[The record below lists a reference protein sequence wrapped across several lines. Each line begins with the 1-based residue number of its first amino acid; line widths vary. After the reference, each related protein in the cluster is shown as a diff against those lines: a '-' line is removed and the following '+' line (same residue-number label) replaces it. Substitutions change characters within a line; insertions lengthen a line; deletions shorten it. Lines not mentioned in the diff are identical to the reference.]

1 MLNFAPTEEQEEI
14 RSLARSLAVEQL
26 RSQGREAEQKGD
38 ISPELMRTLSQTGL
52 STPFPEEFGGSGTI
66 EAMTY
71 TLIAEELGFGD
82 GALAMNIVGSLMGP
96 LTVSLAGNES
106 QQQEHIPPFCDS
118 RYGYEQRGSLAFAE
132 RTGGYTLADV
142 AMTARK
148 DGDRFIL
155 NGTKRNVIHG
165 WESGTRVLLLRLEN
179 TVGIEGLCA
188 FMVPAQLDGL
198 QISADVQKLGLIAAP
213 SVSYSLDNV
222 AISEACMLG
231 KAGNKGVIRAATL
244 YTILRAG
251 VACGIARAAFEYAMD
266 YAKER
271 IAFGRP
277 IASYQGIAFM
287 LSEIAMKLDAAR
299 LLLWRAATNW
309 DRLGVGIPLAGIL
322 HSGILH
328 PDDPKRSPWLGDE
341 SDPQRSSWLGDEG
354 DPMQSPWLELVR
366 ESESAQ
372 RQAVEIAKSA
382 TIDAVQIMGGAG
394 FMQDH
399 PVEMWMRNAAAME

>member
-26 RSQGREAEQKGD
+26 RPHGREAEQKGD
-38 ISPELMRTLSQTGL
+38 ISPELVQTLSQTGL
-52 STPFPEEFGGSGTI
+52 TTPFPEEFGGSGAL

-82 GALAMNIVGSLMGP
+82 GSLAMNIIGSLMGP
-96 LTVSLAGNES
+96 ITVLLAGNGS
-106 QQQEHIPPFCDS
+106 QQQEYITPFCDP

-132 RTGGYTLADV
+132 RTGGYALADV
-142 AMTARK
+142 TMTARK

-155 NGTKRNVIHG
+155 NGTKRDVIHG

-179 TVGIEGLCA
+179 TVETGGLCA
-188 FMVPAQLDGL
+188 FVVPAQLDGL

-213 SVSYSLDNV
+213 SVSYSLTGV

-231 KAGNKGVIRAATL
+231 EPGNKGVIRAATL
-244 YTILRAG
+244 YNILRAG
-251 VACGIARAAFEYAMD
+251 VACGMARAAFEYAMD

-277 IASYQGIAFM
+277 IASYQSIAFM
-287 LSEIAMKLDAAR
+287 VSEMAIKLDGAR

-309 DRLGVGIPLAGIL
+309 DHDAAV
-322 HSGILH
+322 
-328 PDDPKRSPWLGDE
+328 DT
-341 SDPQRSSWLGDEG
+341 
-354 DPMQSPWLELVR
+354 LVR

-372 RQAVEIAKSA
+372 HQAVEIAKSA

>member
-26 RSQGREAEQKGD
+26 RPQGREAEQKGD
-38 ISPELMRTLSQTGL
+38 ISPELVQTLTQTGL
-52 STPFPEEFGGSGTI
+52 TTPFPEEFGGSGAI

-82 GALAMNIVGSLMGP
+82 GALAMNIIGSLMGP
-96 LTVSLAGNES
+96 LTVLLAGNAS
-106 QQQEHIPPFCDS
+106 QQQEHITPFCDP
-118 RYGYEQRGSLAFAE
+118 RNGYELRGSLAFAE
-132 RTGGYTLADV
+132 HIGGYTLADIG
-142 AMTARK
+142 MTAHK

-155 NGTKRNVIHG
+155 NGTKRDVIHG
-165 WESGTRVLLLRLEN
+165 WESGTRVVLLRLEN
-179 TVGIEGLCA
+179 TVETDGLCA
-188 FMVPAQLDGL
+188 FMIPAKLDGL

-213 SVSYSLDNV
+213 SVSYSLTDA
-222 AISEACMLG
+222 AIPEACMLG
-231 KAGNKGVIRAATL
+231 EPGNKGVIRAATL
-244 YTILRAG
+244 YNILRAG
-251 VACGIARAAFEYAMD
+251 VACGMARAAFEYAMD

-287 LSEIAMKLDAAR
+287 VSEMAMNLDAAR
-299 LLLWRAATNW
+299 LTLWRTATSW
-309 DRLGVGIPLAGIL
+309 DRMSIQHPYNPL
-322 HSGILH
+322 
-328 PDDPKRSPWLGDE
+328 RSPWF
-341 SDPQRSSWLGDEG
+341 
-354 DPMQSPWLELVR
+354 ELVR

-372 RQAVEIAKSA
+372 HQAVEIAKAA

>member
-14 RSLARSLAVEQL
+14 RNLARSLAFEQL
-26 RSQGREAEQKGD
+26 RPQGREAEQKGD
-38 ISPELMRTLSQTGL
+38 ISPELMQTLSQTGL
-52 STPFPEEFGGSGTI
+52 TKPFPEEFGGSGAI

-82 GALAMNIVGSLMGP
+82 GALAMNITGSLMGP
-96 LTVSLAGNES
+96 LTVLLAGDER
-106 QQQEHIPPFCDS
+106 QQQLHITPFCEP
-118 RYGYEQRGSLAFAE
+118 RNGYEQRGSLAFAE

-148 DGDRFIL
+148 DGDHFIL
-155 NGTKRNVIHG
+155 NGTKRDVIHG
-165 WESGTRVLLLRLEN
+165 WESGTRVVLLRLEN
-179 TVGIEGLCA
+179 TVYCEGLCA
-188 FMVPAQLDGL
+188 LMVPAKVEGL

-213 SVSYSLDNV
+213 SVSYSLTGV
-222 AISEACMLG
+222 AIPEACMLG
-231 KAGNKGVIRAATL
+231 EPGNQGVIRAATL
-244 YTILRAG
+244 YNILRAG
-251 VACGIARAAFEYAMD
+251 VACGMARAAFEYAMD
-266 YAKER
+266 YAQER

-287 LSEIAMKLDAAR
+287 VSEMAMKLDAAR

-309 DRLGVGIPLAGIL
+309 DRLDVRIPLAGIL
-322 HSGILH
+322 H
-328 PDDPKRSPWLGDE
+328 PDDPS
-341 SDPQRSSWLGDEG
+341 QSS
-354 DPMQSPWLELVR
+354 WLELVR

>member
-14 RSLARSLAVEQL
+14 RTLARSLAVEQL
-26 RSQGREAEQKGD
+26 RPRGREAEQKGG
-38 ISPELMRTLSQTGL
+38 ISPELMQTLSQTGL
-52 STPFPEEFGGSGTI
+52 TTPFPEEYGGSGVI

-82 GALAMNIVGSLMGP
+82 GALAMNIIGSLMGP
-96 LTVSLAGNES
+96 IAVLLAGNET
-106 QQQEHIPPFCDS
+106 QQQEHIAPFCDP
-118 RYGYEQRGSLAFAE
+118 RDGYEQRGSLAFAE
-132 RTGGYTLADV
+132 RTGGYKLADIG
-142 AMTARK
+142 MTARK

-155 NGTKRNVIHG
+155 NGTKRDVIHG
-165 WESGTRVLLLRLEN
+165 WEGGTRVVLLRLEN
-179 TVGIEGLCA
+179 TAETVGLCA
-188 FMVPAQLDGL
+188 FLLPAQVDGL
-198 QISADVQKLGLIAAP
+198 QISVDVQKLGLIAAP
-213 SVSYSLDNV
+213 SASYSLSSV
-222 AISEACMLG
+222 AIPQTCMLG
-231 KAGNKGVIRAATL
+231 EPGSSGVIRSATL
-244 YTILRAG
+244 YNILRAG

-287 LSEIAMKLDAAR
+287 LSEMAMKLDAGR
-299 LLLWRAATNW
+299 LILWRAASNW
-309 DRLGVGIPLAGIL
+309 DRMEAGYPQGVPLLQNSRA
-322 HSGILH
+322 
-328 PDDPKRSPWLGDE
+328 
-341 SDPQRSSWLGDEG
+341 
-354 DPMQSPWLELVR
+354 PWLELVR

-372 RQAVEIAKSA
+372 HQAIEIAKSA